1 MTVRIVSFAPAA
13 RFIAGPRPGNKSITA
28 FSNRPGPGST
38 TVSALSLRIAVS
50 TARPTAPA
58 GEVPA
63 LGSFRPTPFRGR
75 SPWPAP
81 GVAAGVV
88 DQHIDP
94 AVRTL
99 RRSGHGLELTCVGQ
113 IGRNRHRVELL
124 GQGLDLVPRP
134 ARQNEPVA
142 GARQIAGDDRPDTT

>member
-58 GEVPA
+58 GDVPA
-63 LGSFRPTPFRGR
+63 LGSFRPTSFAVR
-75 SPWPAP
+75 SPWPASRMAPRITTDALTPRAVVVTQDP
-81 GVAAGVV
+81 GEA
-88 DQHIDP
+88 
-94 AVRTL
+94 
-99 RRSGHGLELTCVGQ
+99 E
-113 IGRNRHRVELL
+113 
-124 GQGLDLVPRP
+124 
-134 ARQNEPVA
+134 
-142 GARQIAGDDRPDTT
+142 

>member
-58 GEVPA
+58 GDVPA
-63 LGSFRPTPFRGR
+63 LGRIQADLFRG
-75 SPWPAP
+75 AVALA
-81 GVAAGVV
+81 GVADGAEDHDRRAHSARAVVVTQDAGET
-88 DQHIDP
+88 D
-94 AVRTL
+94 
-99 RRSGHGLELTCVGQ
+99 E
-113 IGRNRHRVELL
+113 
-124 GQGLDLVPRP
+124 
-134 ARQNEPVA
+134 
-142 GARQIAGDDRPDTT
+142 